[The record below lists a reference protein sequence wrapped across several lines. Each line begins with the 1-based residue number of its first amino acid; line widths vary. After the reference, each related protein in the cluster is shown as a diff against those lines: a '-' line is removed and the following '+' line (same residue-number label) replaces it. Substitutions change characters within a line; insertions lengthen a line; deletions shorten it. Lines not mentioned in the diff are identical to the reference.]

1 MDGAC
6 RIVATGLAL
15 GLACGLGT
23 AGASPPEGTEPAV
36 YAKGLRARIEGT
48 RLRPA
53 RLVFA
58 DTHVTVDLPG
68 RDSERFG
75 YDTIR
80 FQRSRT
86 PARWSLFHRTY
97 WVTTLPG
104 VPLFYA
110 LGPYSLAGFLGATH
124 ALEVSRW
131 LSNRGGRHRLG
142 LHSDDSHRCSQLA
155 LPRDAQ
161 LRRAILDEFAQ
172 RFVKDLRTRPRDPVS
187 LRDREPYPARG
198 RPAPDFTLAGLDGLP
213 RSLSQLR
220 GSVVLLNFWASWCE
234 PCRRELPQLQRLHER
249 HSAAG
254 LVVLGVSDEVPGP
267 D

>member
-53 RLVFA
+53 SLVFA

-172 RFVKDLRTRPRDPVS
+172 RFVKDLRARFATGSRALSGARQAGAGLRACRPRWRASEPVATPRQRRAAELLGLMVRALPS
-187 LRDREPYPARG
+187 GAATAAAAARAAFRRGPRRARG
-198 RPAPDFTLAGLDGLP
+198 
-213 RSLSQLR
+213 
-220 GSVVLLNFWASWCE
+220 E
-234 PCRRELPQLQRLHER
+234 
-249 HSAAG
+249 
-254 LVVLGVSDEVPGP
+254 
-267 D
+267 